1 MGTSGVS
8 IKWISDLWEKLS
20 EFSPLPVGKFK
31 LTAKPRQLKWNIT
44 TIDENKEN
52 NSDLKPKDVDM
63 YDGCVDAVFDKPF
76 TATVNVSNDQT
87 CSSLRTITY

>member
-20 EFSPLPVGKFK
+20 EFSPLPGGKFK
-31 LTAKPRQLKWNIT
+31 MITIPRQLKWNVT
-44 TIDENKEN
+44 TIDDDKEN
-52 NSDLKPKDVDM
+52 NRDLKPNHVDM

-76 TATVNVSNDQT
+76 TVTVIVSFAPIVLLI
-87 CSSLRTITY
+87 LR